1 MLDIGVVLNRLRS
14 EIRRHDYNY
23 YVLGKPIISDA
34 DYDEKFKELSDL
46 EKCYPEHF
54 SDTSPTQ
61 KVGGMVAKDL
71 PYEKHK
77 IPMLSLAKATS
88 SEALRDF
95 VLNNKF
101 TGHDMICSPKL
112 DGFSLGIH
120 YKGGKFE
127 KAVSR
132 GDGENGQVLSHSV
145 RTSKTLPLE
154 ISFKGDLEVRAECLI
169 SKINFDRLNKDGKYT
184 SARNLAVGSAKLL
197 DSSEAAKRCLDV
209 IVFGG
214 FVDGVEFDNESET
227 LEFLRDQGFRVVEYE
242 VFSDMNDL
250 VNYCTGYDRDQ
261 YPFYI
266 DGMTVKAQSLSL
278 RAELGENSR
287 EPRWAVAYK
296 FPAQSASTILREV
309 RWQVSRNGQLT
320 PVAMFDSVFLDDAKI
335 ENATLHHSDFAS
347 QFRLG
352 SKIEIIRSGQVIPKV
367 IGTLVEGSGD
377 NVKHPP
383 NCPECGASVE
393 YRQPFAYC
401 TGGNCLSQV
410 IEKVVHF
417 ASKDALDIQ
426 GLGDSIIEGLVRAG
440 KVRKPADLYSLV
452 KDDLL
457 TLEGFADK
465 KAENV
470 LKAIGDSKRPS
481 LAKFIYSLGIPY
493 TGVNTSKTLA
503 RRYQNI
509 ASVMEA
515 PYEDL
520 VGADD
525 IGDITAAAIE
535 EFFRL
540 EDSTVNELL
549 NAGVIP
555 QEENFT
561 AGTSLAGKTFVITG
575 KLSMPRD
582 DMKVLIEA
590 NGGKVAGSVSTKTN
604 YLVAG
609 SDVGAA
615 KTQKAAALG
624 VVVIGEAELMA
635 MM

>member
-71 PYEKHK
+71 PYEKHN

-154 ISFKGDLEVRAECLI
+154 INFKGDLEVRAECLI

-250 VNYCTGYDRDQ
+250 VNYCTCYDRDQ

-320 PVAMFDSVFLDDAKI
+320 PVAMFDSVFLDNAKI

-377 NVKHPP
+377 IIKHPP
-383 NCPECGASVE
+383 NCPECGAPVE

-401 TGGNCLSQV
+401 TGSNCLSQA

-440 KVRKPADLYSLV
+440 KVRKLADLYSLV

-470 LKAIGDSKRPS
+470 LKAIEDSKSPS

-509 ASVMEA
+509 YSVIEA

-540 EDSTVNELL
+540 EDSMVNELL

-582 DMKVLIEA
+582 DMKALIEA

-609 SDVGAA
+609 SDVGAT

-624 VVVIGEAELMA
+624 VIVIGEAELMV